1 MSIVEPQPA
10 PTGTDPEIATTPF
23 WRQLMAQ
30 RMEELQYSQ
39 TSLAR
44 RIGAQQSAI
53 SLILSGSTTQSRLVM
68 PICNVLKIAPPH
80 ILVRDE
86 IEQRWIEA
94 GRRLREVAES
104 IFMRQ
109 LVRVVEDADDFERER
124 ARAEGE
130 PSHQ

>member
-1 MSIVEPQPA
+1 MSIVEQNPA
-10 PTGTDPEIATTPF
+10 TSGTDPEIATTPF

-30 RMEELQYSQ
+30 RMEELQFNQ

-53 SLILSGSTTQSRLVM
+53 SLILSGSTTQSRLIM

-86 IEQRWIEA
+86 VEQRWIEA
-94 GRRLREVAES
+94 GRRLRDVAET

-109 LVRVVEDADDFERER
+109 LQRVVEDADDFERALSPDER
-124 ARAEGE
+124 A
-130 PSHQ
+130 PSRQ